1 VSEVMVDDGGTG
13 EVAGEEVHEEG
24 AVMVLY

>member
-1 VSEVMVDDGGTG
+1 MVDDGGTG